1 MSVVALEIRY
11 ADNDRPVVEVR
22 IGDEW
27 YPGEV
32 HRSRHTGSAWLLE
45 VGFAHQGSQ
54 HCGTFRASCVRPI
67 TFPVVELD
75 RHEVP
80 LT

>member
-1 MSVVALEIRY
+1 MSVVALEVRY

-32 HRSRHTGSAWLLE
+32 HRSYHTGSTWSLE
-45 VGFAHQGSQ
+45 VGFARDGNQQ
-54 HCGTFRASCVRPI
+54 VGTFQASCVRPMN
-67 TFPVVELD
+67 FAVVELD
-75 RHEVP
+75 RGVR
-80 LT
+80 LA